1 MAHVHYCPDCET
13 NWECFSPRCEKYA
26 VYLCLKCFE
35 ALVCLKCYEASTRDN
50 GSTLRKSKPIKL
62 VTPGNIK
69 KRVGKTYSPKLE
81 LR

>member
-13 NWECFSPRCEKYA
+13 NWECLSPRCEKYA
-26 VYLCLKCFE
+26 VYLCLECFE
-35 ALVCLKCYEASTRDN
+35 ALGRDDDP
-50 GSTLRKSKPIKL
+50 TLRQRQSKPTEVVKQ
-62 VTPGNIK
+62 GKIK